1 MAIAIYTRQS
11 IEKENS
17 ISCDTQVEY
26 CKACLKPNERKE
38 KLLVYTDEG
47 FSGANTNRVDFQK
60 MMRDVE
66 RGKITKIYTYKFDR
80 ISRSIADF
88 IDIIEVLDRHN
99 TTFSSA
105 TEGFD
110 TSTDFGRAMCQILMI
125 FAELERKNT
134 IQRVTQAY
142 VSRSEKQFYM
152 GGRRPY
158 GFDLIETEI
167 NAIKTKMLTL
177 NPEEAQ
183 QIMYIFENY
192 AIDGVSLRRLMD
204 NLIANDIKPTSGE
217 WSTAKL
223 SAIIQN
229 PIYVKADNAIY
240 DYFNRQNT
248 NIISTPNEFDGIHG
262 AQLYGKNKH
271 KAVDMSDIKL
281 VVMRHEGIVPS
292 STWLTC
298 QRRLEN
304 NKQVGTSLSNQT
316 SWLGGKIACAS
327 CKRTMTVTKGGIK
340 ADGTKTRYFSCAG
353 KSHNRACKGVKKPI
367 YADSL
372 EDMVYELIAE
382 KLAGLKQHRRKIST
396 DNTNK
401 INVLKNELADIKK
414 KKDKLMDLL
423 LSGDANDDAI
433 KMMNEKASE
442 LNSKEKNIKEQ
453 IETLEEADSEMI
465 NVVNFSKRWKT
476 AKFDERKA
484 VCNVLINKIYI
495 SHDGDIE
502 VVWNI

>member
-17 ISCDTQVEY
+17 ISCSTQVEY
-26 CKACLKPNERKE
+26 CKACLKPDERKE
-38 KLLVYTDEG
+38 KLIIYTDEG
-47 FSGANTNRVDFQK
+47 FSGANTNRADFQR

-66 RGKITKIYTYKFDR
+66 RGRITKIYTYKFDR

-88 IDIIEVLDRHN
+88 LDIIEILDRHK
-99 TTFSSA
+99 TTFTSA

-142 VSRSEKQFYM
+142 ESRSEKQFYM

-177 NPEEAQ
+177 NTEEAEQ
-183 QIMYIFENY
+183 VRYIFENY
-192 AIDGVSLRRLMD
+192 AVNGISLRRLMD
-204 NLIANDIKPTSGE
+204 NLIANNIKPTSGE
-217 WSTAKL
+217 WSTSKL

-229 PIYVKADNAIY
+229 PIYVRADNAIY
-240 DYFNRQNT
+240 DYFQRQNT
-248 NIISTPNEFDGIHG
+248 NIISEPTEFDGIHG

-271 KAVDMSDIKL
+271 KADDMSDIKL
-281 VVMRHEGIVPS
+281 VVMRHDGIVDS
-292 STWLTC
+292 DIWLTC
-298 QRRLEN
+298 QRRLVS
-304 NKQVGTSLSNQT
+304 NKQFGTSLSNQT

-340 ADGTKTRYFSCAG
+340 SDGTKTRYFSCAG
-353 KSHNRACKGVKKPI
+353 KLNNRACKGVKKPV

-372 EDMVYELIAE
+372 EDMVYELIGE
-382 KLAGLKQHRRKIST
+382 KLAELKLHRKKITT

-423 LSGDANDDAI
+423 LSDDVNDDAI
-433 KMMNEKASE
+433 KMINEKSTE
-442 LNSKEKNIKEQ
+442 LNDKEKGIKEQ
-453 IETLEEADSEMI
+453 IEILEEADSQII
-465 NVVNFSKRWKT
+465 NVVNFSSKWKT
-476 AKFDERKA
+476 AKFNERKA
-484 VCNVLINKIYI
+484 VLNVLIDKIYI
-495 SHDGDIE
+495 YENGDAE